1 MHHASGFFVYFRC
14 MDNEVA
20 TRKIGVLGGGSW
32 ATAIVK
38 MLSNNLNHVHWW
50 MRNEQHVE
58 HINTY
63 GHNPKYITSIAFD
76 TTRVHVSTNM
86 QSVID
91 QSDYVVIAIPSA
103 FLDQTIKEQQPQ
115 GLDRKVIF
123 SAIKGIINEYDAIPA
138 RYIHKEFRTPYSQ
151 IGIIAGP
158 CHAEEV
164 AGEKLS
170 YLTLACPDLDI
181 AASMAEALQ
190 CRYIKTSISEDVFG
204 TEISAVLKNVY
215 ALAAGISHGLGYG
228 DNFQSVLISNAI
240 QEIKRFVD
248 AVHEVHRD
256 VKSSAYLG
264 DLLVTAYSPHS
275 RNRLFGTMIGKGY
288 GVHGAM
294 MEMNMVAEGY
304 YATKGIHAMNERFK
318 VDLPI
323 ADAVY
328 RILYEKAGPA
338 IEFRLLADKLS

>member
-1 MHHASGFFVYFRC
+1 MES
-14 MDNEVA
+14 DVA
-20 TRKIGVLGGGSW
+20 NYKIGVLGGGSW
-32 ATAIVK
+32 ATAITK

-50 MRNEQHVE
+50 MRSESAVE

-76 TTRVHVSTNM
+76 TTKVHVTTNM
-86 QSVID
+86 QAVID
-91 QSDYVVIAIPSA
+91 ACDVLVVAIPSA
-103 FLDQTIKEQQPQ
+103 FLDKTVKELNPQ
-115 GLDRKVIF
+115 GLEDKIIF
-123 SAIKGIINEYDAIPA
+123 SAIKGIISEYDAIPA
-138 RYIHKEFRTPYSQ
+138 RYLHKEFRTPYDR

-164 AGEKLS
+164 ASEKLS
-170 YLTLACPDLDI
+170 YLTLACPDLDV
-181 AASMAEALQ
+181 AAIMAESLR

-215 ALAAGISHGLGYG
+215 ALAAGVSHGLGYG
-228 DNFQSVLISNAI
+228 DNFQSVLISNAL

-264 DLLVTAYSPHS
+264 DLLVTAYSPYS
-275 RNRLFGTMIGKGY
+275 RNRQFGTMVGKGY
-288 GVHGAM
+288 GVKGAM

-304 YATKGIHAMNERFK
+304 YAAKGIHTMNEKFK
-318 VDLPI
+318 VDIPI

-338 IEFRLLADKLS
+338 IELRLLADRLS

>member
-1 MHHASGFFVYFRC
+1 MHRGVSVYLRL
-14 MDNEVA
+14 MDQTTA
-20 TRKIGVLGGGSW
+20 KLRIGVVGGGSW

-38 MLSNNLNHVHWW
+38 MLSNNLDHVNWW
-50 MRNEQHVE
+50 MRSESAVE

-63 GHNPKYITSIAFD
+63 GHNLKYITSIAFD
-76 TTRVHVSTNM
+76 TRKVHVTTNL
-86 QSVID
+86 QVVID
-91 QSDYVVIAIPSA
+91 QSDILVIAIPSA
-103 FLDQTIKEQQPQ
+103 FLDKTIKEMKPKH
-115 GLDRKVIF
+115 LDEKVLF
-123 SAIKGIINEYDAIPA
+123 SAIKGIITEYDAIPA
-138 RYIHKEFRTPYSQ
+138 RYLHKEFRTPYDR

-164 AGEKLS
+164 ANEKLS

-181 AASMAEALQ
+181 AAIMAESLR

-264 DLLVTAYSPHS
+264 DLLVTAYSPYS
-275 RNRLFGTMIGKGY
+275 RNRQFGTMIGKGY
-288 GVHGAM
+288 GVKGAM
-294 MEMNMVAEGY
+294 MEMSMVAEGY
-304 YATKGIHAMNERFK
+304 YAAKGIHAMNERFK
-318 VDLPI
+318 VDIPI
-323 ADAVY
+323 ADTAY

>member
-1 MHHASGFFVYFRC
+1 MSAILITDYLRL
-14 MDNEVA
+14 MDSSSKQMRV
-20 TRKIGVLGGGSW
+20 GVLGGGSW

-38 MLSNNLNHVHWW
+38 MLSNNLAHVHWW
-50 MRNEQHVE
+50 MRSENAVDHV
-58 HINTY
+58 NTY

-76 TTRVHVSTNM
+76 TTRVHVTTNM
-86 QSVID
+86 QYVID
-91 QSDYVVIAIPSA
+91 QSDIIVIAIPSA
-103 FLDQTIKEQQPQ
+103 FLDQTFKALAPE
-115 GLDRKVIF
+115 GLEHKILF
-123 SAIKGIINEYDAIPA
+123 SAIKGIITEYDAIPA
-138 RYIHKEFRTPYSQ
+138 RYLHKEFRTPYDR

-164 AGEKLS
+164 ANEKLS

-181 AASMAEALQ
+181 AAAMAESLG

-240 QEIKRFVD
+240 QEISRFVD

-264 DLLVTAYSPHS
+264 DLLVTAYSPYS
-275 RNRLFGTMIGKGY
+275 RNRQFGMMVGKGY
-288 GVHGAM
+288 GVKGAM

-304 YATKGIHAMNERFK
+304 YAAKGINAMNEKFK
-318 VDLPI
+318 VDIPI
-323 ADAVY
+323 ADTVY

>member
-1 MHHASGFFVYFRC
+1 MEEAEQAKRV
-14 MDNEVA
+14 
-20 TRKIGVLGGGSW
+20 GVLGGGSW

-38 MLSNNLNHVHWW
+38 MLSNNLDTVHWW
-50 MRNEQHVE
+50 MRNEEAVAHVKA
-58 HINTY
+58 Y
-63 GHNPKYITSIAFD
+63 GHNPNYIQSIAFD
-76 TTRVHVSTNM
+76 LDRVKPTTDM
-86 QSVID
+86 QAVID
-91 QSDYVVIAIPSA
+91 ASDILVIAIPSA
-103 FLDQTIKEQQPQ
+103 FLDKTMKSIRPV
-115 GLDRKVIF
+115 GLEEKILF
-123 SAIKGIINEYDAIPA
+123 SAIKGIITEYDAIPA
-138 RYIHKEFRTPYSQ
+138 RYLHKEFRTPYER

-164 AGEKLS
+164 ASEKLS
-170 YLTLACPDLDI
+170 YLTIACPDLDI
-181 AASMAEALQ
+181 AATLAEYLR

-248 AVHEVHRD
+248 TVHEVHRD
-256 VKSSAYLG
+256 VKTSAYLG

-275 RNRLFGTMIGKGY
+275 RNRAFGMMVGKGY
-288 GVHGAM
+288 GVRGAM

-304 YATKGIHAMNERFK
+304 YAAKGIHAMNERFQ
-318 VDLPI
+318 VEIPI

-338 IEFRLLADKLS
+338 IEMRLLADRLS

>member
-1 MHHASGFFVYFRC
+1 MEQQGNRYRV
-14 MDNEVA
+14 
-20 TRKIGVLGGGSW
+20 GVLGGGSW

-38 MLSNNLNHVHWW
+38 MLSNNYDTVNWW
-50 MRNEQHVE
+50 IRSAASVE
-58 HINTY
+58 HLQKY

-76 TTRVHVSTNM
+76 MNRVKVTTDM
-86 QSVID
+86 QAVID
-91 QSDYVVIAIPSA
+91 ASDIVVLAIPSA
-103 FLDQTIKEQQPQ
+103 FLDETMKSIRPT
-115 GLDRKVIF
+115 GLDQKIIF
-123 SAIKGIINEYDAIPA
+123 SAIKGIITQYDAIPA
-138 RYIHKEFRTPYSQ
+138 RYLHKEFRTPYER

-164 AGEKLS
+164 ASEKLS

-181 AASMAEALQ
+181 AAAMAESLQ

-215 ALAAGISHGLGYG
+215 ALAAGICHGLGYG

-240 QEIKRFVD
+240 QEIQRFVD
-248 AVHEVHRD
+248 TVHEVHRD

-275 RNRLFGTMIGKGY
+275 RNRAFGMMVGKGY
-288 GVHGAM
+288 GVRGAM

-304 YATKGIHAMNERFK
+304 YAAKGINAMNQRFQ
-318 VDLPI
+318 VDIPI

-338 IEFRLLADKLS
+338 IEMRLLADRLA

>member
-1 MHHASGFFVYFRC
+1 MES
-14 MDNEVA
+14 DVA
-20 TRKIGVLGGGSW
+20 NFKIGVLGGGSW
-32 ATAIVK
+32 ATAITK

-50 MRNEQHVE
+50 MRSESAVE

-76 TTRVHVSTNM
+76 TTKVHVTTNM
-86 QSVID
+86 QAVID
-91 QSDYVVIAIPSA
+91 ACDVLVVAIPSA
-103 FLDQTIKEQQPQ
+103 FLDKTVKELKPQ
-115 GLDRKVIF
+115 GLEDKIIF
-123 SAIKGIINEYDAIPA
+123 SAIKGIISEYDAIPA
-138 RYIHKEFRTPYSQ
+138 RYLHKEFRTPYDR

-164 AGEKLS
+164 ASEKLS
-170 YLTLACPDLDI
+170 YLTLACPDLDV
-181 AASMAEALQ
+181 AAIMAESLR

-215 ALAAGISHGLGYG
+215 ALAAGVSHGLGYG
-228 DNFQSVLISNAI
+228 DNFQSVLISNAL

-264 DLLVTAYSPHS
+264 DLLVTAYSPYS
-275 RNRLFGTMIGKGY
+275 RNRQFGTMVGKGY
-288 GVHGAM
+288 GVKGAM

-304 YATKGIHAMNERFK
+304 YAAKGINAMNEKFK
-318 VDLPI
+318 VDIPI

-338 IEFRLLADKLS
+338 IEFRLLADRLS

>member
-1 MHHASGFFVYFRC
+1 MEIELAKR
-14 MDNEVA
+14 
-20 TRKIGVLGGGSW
+20 RIGVLGGGSW

-38 MLSNNLNHVHWW
+38 MLSNNLDHVHWW
-50 MRNEQHVE
+50 MRSESAVE
-58 HINTY
+58 HINSY
-63 GHNPKYITSIAFD
+63 GHNPRYITSIEFD
-76 TTRVHVSTNM
+76 LAKVHVTTNM
-86 QSVID
+86 QMVID
-91 QSDYVVIAIPSA
+91 NSDIVVIAIPSA
-103 FLDQTIKEQQPQ
+103 FLDSTIKELKPK
-115 GLDRKVIF
+115 GLESKIIF
-123 SAIKGIINEYDAIPA
+123 SAIKGVITEYDAIPA
-138 RYIHKEFRTPYSQ
+138 RYIHKEFRTPYDR

-164 AGEKLS
+164 ANEKLS
-170 YLTLACPDLDI
+170 YLTLACPNLDI
-181 AASMAEALQ
+181 AAIMAESLR

-228 DNFQSVLISNAI
+228 DNFQSVLIANAI

-256 VKSSAYLG
+256 VKTSAYLG
-264 DLLVTAYSPHS
+264 DLLVTAYSPYS
-275 RNRLFGTMIGKGY
+275 RNRLFGTMVGKGY
-288 GVHGAM
+288 GVKGAM
-294 MEMNMVAEGY
+294 LEMNMVAEGY
-304 YATKGIHAMNERFK
+304 YAAKGINTMNEKFK
-318 VDLPI
+318 VDIPI

>member
-1 MHHASGFFVYFRC
+1 METDLAKR
-14 MDNEVA
+14 
-20 TRKIGVLGGGSW
+20 RIGVLGGGSW
-32 ATAIVK
+32 ATAITK
-38 MLSNNLNHVHWW
+38 MLSNNLDHVHWW
-50 MRNEQHVE
+50 MRSESAVE

-63 GHNPKYITSIAFD
+63 GHNPRYITSIEFD
-76 TTRVHVSTNM
+76 LTRVHVTTNM

-91 QSDYVVIAIPSA
+91 QSDILVFAIPSA
-103 FLDQTIKEQQPQ
+103 FLDSTIREEQPK
-115 GLDRKVIF
+115 GLGEKIIF
-123 SAIKGIINEYDAIPA
+123 SAIKGIITEYDAIPA
-138 RYIHKEFRTPYSQ
+138 RYFHKEFGTPYDA

-164 AGEKLS
+164 ANEKLS
-170 YLTLACPDLDI
+170 YLTLACPNLDT
-181 AASMAEALQ
+181 AAIMAESLR

-215 ALAAGISHGLGYG
+215 ALAAGICHGLGYG

-256 VKSSAYLG
+256 VKTSAYLG
-264 DLLVTAYSPHS
+264 DLLVTAYSPYS

-288 GVHGAM
+288 GVKGTM
-294 MEMNMVAEGY
+294 LEMNMIAEGY
-304 YATKGIHAMNERFK
+304 YAAKGIHSINEKFK
-318 VDLPI
+318 VDIPI

-328 RILYEKAGPA
+328 RVLYEDGVPA
-338 IEFRLLADKLS
+338 LEFRMLADKLN